1 MAKRETHRD
10 RVLRHM
16 ARQTLLHQLRES
28 VRQIE
33 LAERPNPSRGA
44 RQERADSRNSYVQQ
58 RSLHR
63 AFDQRGPIL
72 SLPIRVRLDGATYPV
87 QVQGNPLHEAGEWRR
102 AVILFINGETLD
114 ETSSPEQQIS

>member
-33 LAERPNPSRGA
+33 LAERPSPNRGA
-44 RQERADSRNSYVQQ
+44 RQERAGSWNSYVQQ
-58 RSLHR
+58 RSWFK
-63 AFDQRGPIL
+63 A
-72 SLPIRVRLDGATYPV
+72 
-87 QVQGNPLHEAGEWRR
+87 
-102 AVILFINGETLD
+102 NGE
-114 ETSSPEQQIS
+114 PV